1 MYSKDKE
8 FKRKHRRQGTCF
20 LWSYNKKLGESVTG
34 LFFGPDIFVSLVVT
48 GVLKKIIKL
57 IIMKLIGHIEGV
69 I

>member
-8 FKRKHRRQGTCF
+8 FKCKHRRQGTCF

-48 GVLKKIIKL
+48 GVLKNNKAYYNDAYWA
-57 IIMKLIGHIEGV
+57 H
-69 I
+69 